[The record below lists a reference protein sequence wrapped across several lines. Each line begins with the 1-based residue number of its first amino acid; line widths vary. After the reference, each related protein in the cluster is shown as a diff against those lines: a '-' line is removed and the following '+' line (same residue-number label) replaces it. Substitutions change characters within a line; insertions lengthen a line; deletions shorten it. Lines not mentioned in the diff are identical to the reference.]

1 MEESTKTGVGMPMSG
16 IVRVACTRFASVLD
30 QAVAVIASS
39 SAFALDCQKIL
50 LGDRFHSSAKAVVT
64 QGHGIASGK
73 TRDSRFPDGTL
84 AMQTPFF
91 KDLGMDLS
99 RFFPGTLNLSVH
111 PYSYRLGIPV
121 HSFPQ
126 VKWTSSLPPENFSF
140 YRCRVRL
147 LGEVDF
153 AEALVYWPHPST
165 KPEFHQDPH
174 VLEILAPRIPMA
186 GYGKE
191 MEICGNSGSLSFFL
205 P

>member
-1 MEESTKTGVGMPMSG
+1 MSG
-16 IVRVACTRFASVLD
+16 IARVACTRFAFASG
-30 QAVAVIASS
+30 QPVAGIASS
-39 SAFALDCQKIL
+39 SAFALDCQIL
-50 LGDRFHSSAKAVVT
+50 LGDRFHTSAKAVVT

-73 TRDSRFPDGTL
+73 TRDSRFPGGSL
-84 AMQTPFF
+84 AMQAPFF

-99 RFFPGTLNLSVH
+99 GFFPGTLNLSVH
-111 PYSYRLGIPV
+111 PYSYRLGNPV

-147 LGEVDF
+147 LGEEDF

-174 VLEILAPRIPMA
+174 VLEILAPKIPLA

-191 MEICGNSGSLSFFL
+191 MEICGDSGSLSFFL
-205 P
+205 PEG

>member
-1 MEESTKTGVGMPMSG
+1 MSG
-16 IVRVACTRFASVLD
+16 IAHVACTRFASVLG
-30 QAVAVIASS
+30 QAVAGIASS
-39 SAFALDCQKIL
+39 SAFALDCQIL
-50 LGDRFHSSAKAVVT
+50 LGDRFHTSAKAVVT

-73 TRDSRFPDGTL
+73 TRDSRFPGGSL

-91 KDLGMDLS
+91 QDLGMDLS
-99 RFFPGTLNLSVH
+99 GFFPGTLNLSVH

-147 LGEVDF
+147 LGESDF

-174 VLEILAPRIPMA
+174 VLEILAPRIPLA

-191 MEICGNSGSLSFFL
+191 MEICGDSDSLSFFL
-205 P
+205 PEG